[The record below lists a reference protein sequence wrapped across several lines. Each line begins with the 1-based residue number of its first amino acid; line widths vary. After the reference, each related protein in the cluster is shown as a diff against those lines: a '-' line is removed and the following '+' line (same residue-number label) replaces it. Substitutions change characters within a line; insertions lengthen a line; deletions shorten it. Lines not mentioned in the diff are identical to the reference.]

1 MKPYFNI
8 SNLLDGYNA
17 LLAGWTLLLAG
28 IFGAYWY
35 LFAALLLFNVLDWL
49 SGWYKARRLHEESS
63 KVGLQGV
70 MKKLCYWILI
80 AVAFTAAAVF
90 EAVGADVLHMD
101 LSCMH
106 LLGWFTLANLTVNEA
121 RSILENLAAVGIPVP
136 PVLTNGLQ
144 ITATLLEKTT
154 TKDEIRRNL

>member
-70 MKKLCYWILI
+70 MKKLCYWMLI

-90 EAVGADVLHMD
+90 EAVGADVLAVD

-106 LLGWFTLANLTVNEA
+106 LLGWSSCRMAAPRVQEAHLSPSLLAYHQGIDA
-121 RSILENLAAVGIPVP
+121 RP
-136 PVLTNGLQ
+136 
-144 ITATLLEKTT
+144 
-154 TKDEIRRNL
+154 

>member
-8 SNLLDGYNA
+8 SNFLDGYNA
-17 LLAGWTLLLAG
+17 LLAGWALLLAG

-49 SGWYKARRLHEESS
+49 TGWYKARRLHEESS
-63 KVGLQGV
+63 RVGLQGV
-70 MKKLCYWILI
+70 MKKLCYCILI

-90 EAVGADVLHMD
+90 EAVGADVLAVD

-121 RSILENLAAVGIPVP
+121 RSILENLVAVGIAVP
-136 PVLTNGLQ
+136 PVLTKGLQ
-144 ITATLLEKTT
+144 VTAELLEQTT